1 MAADTA
7 VSATLRVERLRSLDA
22 FRGLTIAGM
31 ILVNNP
37 GAWTD
42 VYAPLQHAVWNGCT
56 PADLIFPFFLFIIG
70 VAITLAF
77 DDAARGG
84 SDRRQLYGK
93 IVRRTLLIFG
103 LGIFLNGFPLFD
115 WSTLRLPGVLQ
126 RIALCYGSAAV
137 VVLSMSPRGQAITA
151 ASLVTAY
158 WLVMTLTAAPGH
170 AWLDANGNLA
180 AAIDDTLLHGHLL
193 HGGWDPEGLL
203 TTLPAIATT
212 LIGVLAGRWIRSTR
226 PPRQRVKGLV
236 VAGTAGIA
244 LGVVMAHWCPINKS
258 LWSPSYVVFTA
269 GVALAFLA
277 MCYWLIDLR
286 GRRRWATPFVVY
298 GTNPIVAYVLSSLMA
313 KEMLLWRVTRADG
326 STTDLERYLFESVF
340 LSLARPVD
348 ASLLYAM
355 SYALLWLGVAA
366 LLYRRG
372 VLIKI

>member
-93 IVRRTLLIFG
+93 IARRTLLIFG

-180 AAIDDTLLHGHLL
+180 AAIDDALLHGHLL

-226 PPRQRVKGLV
+226 PPRQRVKGLA
-236 VAGTAGIA
+236 VAGTAGIV
-244 LGVVMAHWCPINKS
+244 LGLVMAHWCPINKS

-277 MCYWLIDLR
+277 ICYWLIDLR

-326 STTDLERYLFESVF
+326 STTDLERYIFESAF

-348 ASLLYAM
+348 ASLLYAL
-355 SYALLWLGVAA
+355 SYALLWLGVTA